1 MRDSAGCGKFLGSGD
16 FDSPDLLWKEPMN
29 PSLSPPVL
37 ELHMPTQSDIS
48 ADLMFTPDTVA
59 TQDRAD
65 SKTEA
70 TLPVPSESTAGEH
83 RESWSLDLVDPTDD
97 VIRRTEAT
105 LDFIAEATI
114 AANSVQPLDHYDLT
128 IIVPVYNELQTLPK
142 VLDRID
148 EVMPRSTEVIIVD
161 DGSTDGTSQWLAGL
175 APRANRRII
184 RRRCNHGK
192 GSAVRLAIRHS
203 LGGVVAIQDAD
214 LEYDPATLLRV
225 VWPILDGN
233 ADVVYGSRYLDGG
246 SDPSW
251 LHRFGNWM
259 LTKLSNLMTG
269 LRLTDMETC
278 HKAFDGEMLRGISLK
293 ECRFGFEPE
302 ITAKIA
308 ARDVRVLEVPTHY
321 DSRGYDEGKKIG
333 WKDAVSALACM
344 WTYRKG

>member
-1 MRDSAGCGKFLGSGD
+1 
-16 FDSPDLLWKEPMN
+16 
-29 PSLSPPVL
+29 
-37 ELHMPTQSDIS
+37 MPTQSDIS

>member
-1 MRDSAGCGKFLGSGD
+1 MRDLAGCGKFFGSGD
-16 FDSPDLLWKEPMN
+16 FDSPDLLWKEPID
-29 PSLSPPVL
+29 PSLSPPVP
-37 ELHMPTQSDIS
+37 ELRMPTESDTP
-48 ADLMFTPDTVA
+48 ADLMFSSQAVA
-59 TQDRAD
+59 IQDRA
-65 SKTEA
+65 SRKA
-70 TLPVPSESTAGEH
+70 PIVPSATTETAVEEH
-83 RESWSLDLVDPTDD
+83 RESWSLDLVNPIDD
-97 VIRRTEAT
+97 VIRRTEET
-105 LDFIAEATI
+105 LDFIAEASI
-114 AANSVQPLDHYDLT
+114 AANNVQPLDHYDLT
-128 IIVPVYNELQTLPK
+128 IIVPVYNERETLPK
-142 VLDRID
+142 VLERID
-148 EVMPRSTEVIIVD
+148 EVMPRSTEVIVVD
-161 DGSTDGTSQWLAGL
+161 DGSSDGTSQWLARL
-175 APRANRRII
+175 APRANRTII
-184 RRRCNHGK
+184 RRRRNHGK

-203 LGGVVAIQDAD
+203 RGGVVAIQDAD

-233 ADVVYGSRYLDGG
+233 ADVVYGSRYLDGC

-251 LHRFGNWM
+251 LHRFGNWT

-278 HKAFDGEMLRGISLK
+278 HKAFEGEMLRGISLK

-344 WTYRKG
+344 WIYRKG